1 MCIGHVSPEAAE
13 GGAIGL
19 VRDGDMVV
27 IDVDARR
34 LDVELSEGEL
44 AARRRTWAPPVPK
57 YARGWL
63 SRYERLV
70 SNASRGAVLI

>member
-1 MCIGHVSPEAAE
+1 M
-13 GGAIGL
+13 
-19 VRDGDMVV
+19 RDGDMVV

-34 LDVELSEGEL
+34 LDVELSDAEL
-44 AARRRTWAPPVPK
+44 AARRRAWGPPAPK

-70 SNASRGAVLI
+70 SNASRGAVLM